1 VRRWTDVT
9 ITDAAVHLVAPRRA
23 ELSCST
29 APVAVDEAVGS
40 FLAEHV
46 TKGLEDGNG
55 MASRF
60 RVQGAERAE
69 GVCRHILA
77 SRRDFVARSA
87 RLAKLLY
94 DASRGQDAVDARVSD
109 GALVVARCQAMT
121 ESTTNELFVALLKL
135 DPNDAFRAEE
145 STDDSGNRVVSL
157 VRQPNT
163 LPSPRERLQKGAF
176 VRAAGGDYDALVVDK
191 QRAGSVV
198 SAYFLSEFLGLEHV
212 FDSAERTKQLHRV
225 LTRGF
230 EDVKGELTGPEYH
243 QLRQYLD
250 GQVVGGSVDVDR
262 IVAGAP
268 GPPVV
273 RERLAERV
281 DADLPDRVFDT
292 DAQVAASLTKRRHFQ
307 GANGL
312 RVSVDTAAFD
322 DMVEVR
328 PPESAGEDWVVT
340 IRTQTWRE
348 P

>member
-1 VRRWTDVT
+1 
-9 ITDAAVHLVAPRRA
+9 
-23 ELSCST
+23 
-29 APVAVDEAVGS
+29 
-40 FLAEHV
+40 
-46 TKGLEDGNG
+46 
-55 MASRF
+55 M
-60 RVQGAERAE
+60 
-69 GVCRHILA
+69 
-77 SRRDFVARSA
+77 
-87 RLAKLLY
+87 
-94 DASRGQDAVDARVSD
+94 
-109 GALVVARCQAMT
+109 
-121 ESTTNELFVALLKL
+121 KL

-176 VRAAGGDYDALVVDK
+176 VRAADGDYDALVVDK

-230 EDVKGELTGPEYH
+230 EDVKGELTGAEYH
-243 QLRQYLD
+243 QLRRYLD